1 MLKMIEKKIYLNKT
15 ENNMYIERNLEK
27 NVII

>member
-1 MLKMIEKKIYLNKT
+1 MLKIIEKKIYLNKT